1 MGWFVYI
8 VLCAD
13 GTFYTGATNNLDAR
27 VKKHNSGSGAKY
39 TRSRLPV
46 RLVYSEPAADKSS
59 AMKRECAIKRMTRA
73 QKAALISE

>member
-46 RLVYSEPAADKSS
+46 RLVYSETASDKS
-59 AMKRECAIKRMTRA
+59 AALKREYAIKRMTRA